1 MLVSMSHQ
9 MSELEALRTAVEHL
23 NAGRLEHFVV
33 SHTKLTGS
41 LTMLKHTHP
50 EVTISRLDARYY
62 YQESKVKLFRVGRQL
77 LIVLDVPLTLQT
89 TGRMPLTIYKLM
101 TIPLAS
107 PTSTTDYTML
117 QTDIQAIA
125 YSKDAPYFIQFTE
138 NDVVPMGSIID
149 LEKTGLTLQDRD
161 TATSCGLMLME
172 GTLADIKKA
181 RKYQIIRAPLVPT
194 VYKLTSNKY
203 LLSNITKAKMTCNK
217 AIHLKTAEKE
227 IVLQNTQ
234 NIIHVDCG
242 CFVQAD
248 QFVLIDSSFDCR
260 QELNLN
266 TTGRAF
272 FILNLPYIS
281 EFLDDS
287 SLDVL
292 PGDFFLNTSI
302 PVILP
307 TLAVASKKL

>member
-1 MLVSMSHQ
+1 
-9 MSELEALRTAVEHL
+9 
-23 NAGRLEHFVV
+23 
-33 SHTKLTGS
+33 
-41 LTMLKHTHP
+41 
-50 EVTISRLDARYY
+50 
-62 YQESKVKLFRVGRQL
+62 
-77 LIVLDVPLTLQT
+77 
-89 TGRMPLTIYKLM
+89 
-101 TIPLAS
+101 
-107 PTSTTDYTML
+107 
-117 QTDIQAIA
+117 
-125 YSKDAPYFIQFTE
+125 
-138 NDVVPMGSIID
+138 
-149 LEKTGLTLQDRD
+149 
-161 TATSCGLMLME
+161 LME

-181 RKYQIIRAPLVPT
+181 CKYQIIRPPLVPT
-194 VYKLTSNKY
+194 VYKLASNKY

-217 AIHLKTAEKE
+217 TIHLETAEKD
-227 IVLQNTQ
+227 IVLQNTR

-260 QELNLN
+260 QELDLN

-302 PVILP
+302 LVILP
-307 TLAVASKKL
+307 TLAVASKNYEHMLAESEEDSYELTKVVNATKRHVCSGFSTAWLTICIMCCYNHINTTTALTF